1 MYPQNP
7 RSIWIHWFGLA
18 SSQISHE
25 TTDWDS
31 WHTDWDHWQVWIY
44 KIQVTYLDLQ
54 AMAFG
59 KLPGCLW
66 IPEYVDQAV
75 VAKLHMDPLTD
86 FLEVAKLHMDLK
98 TET

>member
-1 MYPQNP
+1 
-7 RSIWIHWFGLA
+7 
-18 SSQISHE
+18 
-25 TTDWDS
+25 
-31 WHTDWDHWQVWIY
+31 
-44 KIQVTYLDLQ
+44 
-54 AMAFG
+54 MAFG

-66 IPEYVDQAV
+66 IPEYVDQAL